1 MEHTGKLRD
10 NCEKR
15 KVQLQKCGRFCKSR
29 WNTGTAASPFEM
41 ETKQPC
47 KGKRGCKPRKNIARR
62 VGLCKRPY
70 PRVSAQNK
78 NGQL

>member
-29 WNTGTAASPFEM
+29 WNTGTAASPLKWKQNSPERAKGS
-41 ETKQPC
+41 EGAVRTKGGVRPL
-47 KGKRGCKPRKNIARR
+47 KEVAAPGKC
-62 VGLCKRPY
+62 V
-70 PRVSAQNK
+70 
-78 NGQL
+78 